1 MNILILGSGGREHAF
16 AWKIAQ
22 SKWCDKLFV
31 APGNAGTA
39 DCATNVNMKV
49 SDFTAMEKFCVE
61 NKIELVL
68 PGGEEALVKGIYDYF
83 LANENLKHIPV
94 IGPSKLGAEL
104 EGSKSFA
111 KKFMVKHKIPTAAYL
126 EITKQNLEEG
136 KKYLQQSSL
145 PIVLKADGLA
155 AGKGVVIC
163 NSHEEAL
170 QELHAMINDAK
181 FGEASAKVVVEQ
193 FLSGIE
199 MSVFVLTD
207 GKNTLILP
215 TAKDYK
221 RVGDGDTGLNTGGM
235 GAISPVPFA
244 TKELMQKVKT
254 QIIEPTILGLQKD
267 EIVYK
272 GFIYF
277 GLMIVGGEPF
287 TIEYNCR
294 MGDPETEV
302 VMPRIEN
309 DLVEL
314 MMAVALNKI
323 EDFTLIENQK
333 AACTVVLAAK
343 GYPTD
348 AEIGEEIIIQK
359 AEADEIIFH
368 AGTKINA
375 QNKMVTAG
383 GRVLMITA
391 LEKDLNLAR
400 NKAITLA
407 NKGFFKHQLFRKDI
421 GQDVC
426 E

>member
-111 KKFMVKHKIPTAAYL
+111 KKFMLKHKIPTAAYL

-287 TIEYNCR
+287 TI
-294 MGDPETEV
+294 
-302 VMPRIEN
+302 
-309 DLVEL
+309 
-314 MMAVALNKI
+314 
-323 EDFTLIENQK
+323 
-333 AACTVVLAAK
+333 
-343 GYPTD
+343 
-348 AEIGEEIIIQK
+348 
-359 AEADEIIFH
+359 
-368 AGTKINA
+368 
-375 QNKMVTAG
+375 
-383 GRVLMITA
+383 
-391 LEKDLNLAR
+391 
-400 NKAITLA
+400 
-407 NKGFFKHQLFRKDI
+407 
-421 GQDVC
+421 
-426 E
+426 

>member
-1 MNILILGSGGREHAF
+1 
-16 AWKIAQ
+16 
-22 SKWCDKLFV
+22 
-31 APGNAGTA
+31 
-39 DCATNVNMKV
+39 
-49 SDFTAMEKFCVE
+49 
-61 NKIELVL
+61 
-68 PGGEEALVKGIYDYF
+68 
-83 LANENLKHIPV
+83 
-94 IGPSKLGAEL
+94 
-104 EGSKSFA
+104 
-111 KKFMVKHKIPTAAYL
+111 
-126 EITKQNLEEG
+126 
-136 KKYLQQSSL
+136 
-145 PIVLKADGLA
+145 
-155 AGKGVVIC
+155 
-163 NSHEEAL
+163 
-170 QELHAMINDAK
+170 
-181 FGEASAKVVVEQ
+181 
-193 FLSGIE
+193 
-199 MSVFVLTD
+199 
-207 GKNTLILP
+207 
-215 TAKDYK
+215 
-221 RVGDGDTGLNTGGM
+221 
-235 GAISPVPFA
+235 
-244 TKELMQKVKT
+244 
-254 QIIEPTILGLQKD
+254 
-267 EIVYK
+267 
-272 GFIYF
+272 
-277 GLMIVGGEPF
+277 
-287 TIEYNCR
+287 

>member
-31 APGNAGTA
+31 APGNVGTA
-39 DCATNVNMKV
+39 ECATNVNMKV
-49 SDFTAMEKFCVE
+49 SDFTAIEKFCVE

-83 LANENLKHIPV
+83 LAHENLKHIPV
-94 IGPSKLGAEL
+94 IGPSKQGAEL

-136 KKYLQQSSL
+136 KKYLQQSNL

-170 QELHAMINDAK
+170 QELNAMINDAK

-221 RVGDGDTGLNTGGM
+221 RVGEGDTGLNTGGM

-254 QIIEPTILGLQKD
+254 QIIGPTILGLQKD

-314 MMAVALNKI
+314 LMAVAQNKI
-323 EDFTLIENQK
+323 ADFTLIENPK

-348 AEIGEEIIIQK
+348 VEFGQEIILPKTEI
-359 AEADEIIFH
+359 DEIIFH
-368 AGTKINA
+368 AGTKINS
-375 QNKMVTAG
+375 QNKMETAG

-400 NKAITLA
+400 QKAITLA
-407 NKGFFKHQLFRKDI
+407 NKGFFNHQLFRKDI